1 MLFRRRKPAGLAERL
16 RALFWSPKGFS
27 RPFQYFRMRIVRLA
41 ASPHAVAAGFAA
53 GIASSWT
60 PFIGLHFIVSFA
72 LAYVIAGNMV
82 AAALGTAFGNPLTF
96 PFIWAATWEIGTLI
110 LGGDDASIGRHI
122 DLHHLFSNFELS
134 QLWRP
139 VLEPMLIGAIPPAL
153 VTGFVVYGLTFYAV
167 SGFQSRR
174 RARLSLR
181 ARTRLAEAIDGGVSV

>member
-16 RALFWSPKGFS
+16 RALFWSRKGFS

-60 PFIGLHFIVSFA
+60 PFIGFHFLVSFA
-72 LAYVIAGNMV
+72 LAYAVAGNMV

-110 LGGDDASIGRHI
+110 LGGGDAGFGHHL
-122 DLHHLFSNFELS
+122 DLHHLFNSFDLS

-139 VLEPMLIGAIPPAL
+139 VIEPMLVGAVPPAL
-153 VTGFVVYGLTFYAV
+153 ITGLAVYGLTFHAV
-167 SGFQSRR
+167 RGFQTRR
-174 RARLSLR
+174 RARLSQR
-181 ARTRLAEAIDGGVSV
+181 ARTRLAEAMGGGVSV